1 MKELNLMRPKLIKRG
16 ANIKRVKE
24 CKVIAIKPNEV
35 WEIDIKYIYIY
46 GEKRFA
52 FICSIID
59 CTTYRSYF
67 IH

>member
-59 CTTYRSYF
+59 CTTYRNYF